1 MRMQGA
7 IFERKYE
14 LDSLMSVL
22 KLARLCAAFA
32 STCTRPSR
40 RTQLRTRAVPH
51 GCVSAAL
58 CVVLCL
64 APVCRRCRGRPLGAC
79 RVSVELQVVWSHVHG
94 LAGMKRAC
102 GVAAAERRSRR
113 YYNATSDVTCF
124 GADYVDSVGA
134 IIDAVVA
141 QQARTLSE
149 TAAPIPLGRFTL
161 AIPTLAH
168 SHLGTSPTRHS
179 HFSSKASA

>member
-58 CVVLCL
+58 CVVTAVLGAGVPPL
-64 APVCRRCRGRPLGAC
+64 PRPLGAVC
-79 RVSVELQVVWSHVHG
+79 RS
-94 LAGMKRAC
+94 
-102 GVAAAERRSRR
+102 
-113 YYNATSDVTCF
+113 
-124 GADYVDSVGA
+124 
-134 IIDAVVA
+134 
-141 QQARTLSE
+141 
-149 TAAPIPLGRFTL
+149 
-161 AIPTLAH
+161 
-168 SHLGTSPTRHS
+168 
-179 HFSSKASA
+179 SSKLCGHMCTVSPA